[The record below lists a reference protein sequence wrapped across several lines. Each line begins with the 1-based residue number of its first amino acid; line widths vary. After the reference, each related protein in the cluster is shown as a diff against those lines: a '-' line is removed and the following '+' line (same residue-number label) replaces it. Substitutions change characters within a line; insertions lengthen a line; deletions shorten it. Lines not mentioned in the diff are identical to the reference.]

1 MVLNKVEGHN
11 CSYSNPAFVLN
22 ERKDSALNYDLT
34 DLRLFVAMAEERN
47 LTRGA
52 ARACLAPSSAS
63 HRLHRL
69 EEALNT
75 PLFERHARG
84 MALTPAGE
92 ALLRNAREVFARI
105 EQMHANLLPF
115 ASGIRG
121 HVSLWANTHATHTF
135 LPDDLARFLKRHPQ
149 VSVSLEERT
158 SAEIALAVANGEI
171 EVGVLADSGHGV
183 GVNLTPYRQ
192 DRLVLIV
199 PQGHA
204 LALRKAIGFAEV
216 LEYPFV
222 MLHAGSA
229 IHTFTTNTAA
239 ALGCHLDVRIQ
250 VRSFEAVCRMV
261 GAGVGIG
268 LVPRSAVPQAGLAEP
283 PVMIEM
289 DEPWAQRDLQVCT
302 RKGTLLSGFA
312 AALVQSLQPE
322 WSPGSTSGHGNHP
335 VDCTAN

>member
-1 MVLNKVEGHN
+1 M
-11 CSYSNPAFVLN
+11 
-22 ERKDSALNYDLT
+22 NYDLV

-63 HRLHRL
+63 HRLRRL
-69 EEALNT
+69 EDALNT
-75 PLFERHARG
+75 PLFERQTRG
-84 MALTPAGE
+84 LALTPAGE

-105 EQMHANLLPF
+105 EQMHANLQPF

-135 LPDDLARFLKRHPQ
+135 LPDDLAGFLKRYPQ

-158 SAEIALAVANGEI
+158 SAEIVVAVAHGEI
-171 EVGVLADSGHGV
+171 DVGVLADSGHSAGV
-183 GVNLTPYRQ
+183 DLMPYRQ
-192 DRLVLIV
+192 DRLVLVV
-199 PQGHA
+199 PRGHV
-204 LALRKAIGFAEV
+204 LAQRTAVGFAEV
-216 LEYPFV
+216 LEHPFV
-222 MLHAGSA
+222 MLHTGSA

-239 ALGCHLDVRIQ
+239 ALGRHLDVRIQ

-268 LVPRSAVPQAGLAEP
+268 LVPRGAVPQAGLTEP
-283 PVMIEM
+283 PVVIAM

-302 RKGTLLSGFA
+302 RKGATLSGFA
-312 AALVQSLQPE
+312 AALVRSLQP
-322 WSPGSTSGHGNHP
+322 GQG
-335 VDCTAN
+335 A